1 VYGCIERM
9 IFSPVGLMPF
19 IGPRLQAST
28 KFLDVVQRGN
38 EPWGAAATEVDM
50 RHSRPLC
57 MVVLV
62 LVLSSAVMGGDAVS
76 VADVPSAARDNPLAA
91 WALDLLSDTRDRP
104 LFSLRRRPPPPPAPP
119 PPESVASAPETPPP
133 NIALLAIVSDDGVA
147 HAVVRTAEHK
157 AICARLG
164 SEVAGWTV
172 THIEPRRL
180 MLSFGDRAVSFALFA
195 GMNGKNTKT
204 REPEPAS
211 PDVQMQN
218 VAQRQTERR
227 IGR

>member
-1 VYGCIERM
+1 
-9 IFSPVGLMPF
+9 
-19 IGPRLQAST
+19 
-28 KFLDVVQRGN
+28 
-38 EPWGAAATEVDM
+38 
-50 RHSRPLC
+50 
-57 MVVLV
+57 MVALV
-62 LVLSSAVMGGDAVS
+62 LVLSSRVMGGDAVS
-76 VADVPSAARDNPLAA
+76 VADVPSAARDNPLA
-91 WALDLLSDTRDRP
+91 S
-104 LFSLRRRPPPPPAPP
+104 
-119 PPESVASAPETPPP
+119 PPELAAPAPETPPP
-133 NIALLAIVSDDGVA
+133 SIVLLAIVSDDGVA

-180 MLSFGDRAVSFALFA
+180 VLSSGDRALSFALFA
-195 GMNGKNTKT
+195 GMNGRSPKS
-204 REPEPAS
+204 REPEPAT